1 METGT
6 NAGLIQIASPSNRGP
21 NVDTYYGNWEPG
33 AAYSP
38 DNDKTAIRGAFG
50 ISYFP
55 DNFGADSGT
64 LERNYP
70 ETLIEND
77 YAVQSSCNSPYAAT
91 AQYSGCGSLV
101 LSDGLPGNG
110 AASVY
115 SPLVVPSG
123 GAPGSGALV
132 SPPPG
137 FGVFVIAKNFRQDEA
152 RAWNVSVERQLTHD
166 MVLRAADVGTCGY
179 HLYHDYQLNQCD
191 PPSIVATNPYPGC
204 LPFYGLNPNITTV
217 DFRNSSGL
225 SRYKLTSS
233 DMMLLATP
241 SPRNDASMS
250 AEVHH
255 QCDARSAALIL
266 SQLER
271 IPHSSQF
278 HGSELLR
285 NLLSYLTKRAIDR
298 PGEAVKEHD
307 LAVDVLGR
315 DPAFDPRMH
324 SAVRV
329 HTARLRAKLAEYY
342 MAEGADDPF
351 VIEVPKGAYVI
362 CWRHRNEHSD
372 EVFHEASA
380 PIQIAPAKRTL
391 HWLSSP
397 GVPAPVQTF
406 WRPFLGSVPD
416 PIVAFSNHR
425 FVGTSA
431 SGLHAYHEGVD
442 SPYGIN
448 DTYSGTGTVMAVHEL
463 NSMFARFHR
472 TIRLKRAELLTW
484 DEARTTNLIL
494 IGSLESNSRLRQLPP
509 LEYFDFKSS
518 RAEPRLGVGG
528 IVNLHPNAGE
538 ESIYYGSGIPFTS
551 DYAVIAMLAGLK
563 PGQRILVLAGT
574 NTYGV
579 QAAAEFICRADLV
592 GGLLS
597 RLSIT
602 RGDSIPDFEALM
614 AVKVNGGVPVD
625 SQLVMV
631 RLRQNPPAGR

>member
-1 METGT
+1 
-6 NAGLIQIASPSNRGP
+6 
-21 NVDTYYGNWEPG
+21 
-33 AAYSP
+33 
-38 DNDKTAIRGAFG
+38 
-50 ISYFP
+50 
-55 DNFGADSGT
+55 
-64 LERNYP
+64 
-70 ETLIEND
+70 
-77 YAVQSSCNSPYAAT
+77 
-91 AQYSGCGSLV
+91 
-101 LSDGLPGNG
+101 
-110 AASVY
+110 
-115 SPLVVPSG
+115 
-123 GAPGSGALV
+123 
-132 SPPPG
+132 
-137 FGVFVIAKNFRQDEA
+137 
-152 RAWNVSVERQLTHD
+152 
-166 MVLRAADVGTCGY
+166 
-179 HLYHDYQLNQCD
+179 
-191 PPSIVATNPYPGC
+191 
-204 LPFYGLNPNITTV
+204 
-217 DFRNSSGL
+217 
-225 SRYKLTSS
+225 
-233 DMMLLATP
+233 MMLLAIP
-241 SPRNDASMS
+241 SPRNDASVS

-271 IPHSSQF
+271 ILHSSQF

-285 NLLSYLTKRAIDR
+285 NLLSYLTKRAIER
-298 PGEAVKEHD
+298 PGEAVKEYD

-315 DPAFDPRMH
+315 DPAFDPRMD

-342 MAEGADDPF
+342 LAEGADDPF
-351 VIEVPKGAYVI
+351 VIEVPKGACVI
-362 CWRHRNEHSD
+362 CWRHLNEHSD

-380 PIQIAPAKRTL
+380 PIPIAPVKRTL
-391 HWLSSP
+391 HWRSFAAGGAAAVLAGCLVWVVLALSSP

-431 SGLHAYHEGVD
+431 SGLHAYQEGVD
-442 SPYGIN
+442 SPSGMN

-484 DEARTTNLIL
+484 DDARTTNLIL
-494 IGSLESNSRLRQLPP
+494 IGSPESNSRLRQIPP

-528 IVNLHPNAGE
+528 IVNLHPKPGE

-631 RLRQNPPAGR
+631 RLRQ